1 MMMHRDRSCNHVHWQ
16 IPEWMRGLVGKAVLD
31 RSKWREKG
39 EKMVRRQQDRV
50 GEGIDGGSRVIWSGG

>member
-1 MMMHRDRSCNHVHWQ
+1 
-16 IPEWMRGLVGKAVLD
+16 MRGLVGKAVLD